1 MNKTVLTFLLWALF
15 ASVSSLRAA
24 DCATMAGGVPVV
36 VPPPHQE
43 FVEVGG
49 DKRNFFEVA
58 VPSRNRL
65 LCAFVPTDFLP
76 RLKNPSSGL
85 GKYTLVEVS
94 RAVDEKNT
102 EVTPARFEQVVI
114 ATKQQLG
121 DSSSLSQ
128 TAESTS
134 IEISGKLKQL
144 AQSTDIS
151 VDKPV
156 ILGTLLQMP
165 DAYAFAMVDS
175 VSSGGV
181 TTRTISA
188 CALLRVRDR
197 LIFAYIYGS
206 GDDEE
211 SLKWVEK
218 TTEQWARE
226 ILVANSR
233 PAK

>member
-85 GKYTLVEVS
+85 GKYTALCF
-94 RAVDEKNT
+94 KCL
-102 EVTPARFEQVVI
+102 TPMR
-114 ATKQQLG
+114 
-121 DSSSLSQ
+121 SLW
-128 TAESTS
+128 ST
-134 IEISGKLKQL
+134 LFR
-144 AQSTDIS
+144 
-151 VDKPV
+151 P
-156 ILGTLLQMP
+156 
-165 DAYAFAMVDS
+165 
-175 VSSGGV
+175 
-181 TTRTISA
+181 
-188 CALLRVRDR
+188 
-197 LIFAYIYGS
+197 
-206 GDDEE
+206 EE
-211 SLKWVEK
+211 SRR
-218 TTEQWARE
+218 EQSAPV
-226 ILVANSR
+226 LF
-233 PAK
+233 